1 MKIELKTR
9 LSADSA
15 ADEHDVRQL
24 KKALNILGYYTP
36 YEQTGITGTPD
47 ARLFSALKKF
57 QKDSNLPASG
67 IIKPDD
73 PTLDTLNDALTEA
86 PQGYYI
92 WRTAGDERVRPE
104 HAQYNGTKRAWND
117 SPNPGED
124 FNCRCWA
131 EPVQKMDFVPPRKP
145 SCKEKEENLHN
156 AEETFKNI
164 KDRMAIIF
172 KDLEVL
178 INEHNNLIGDLQ
190 KKLGTQIAAKIL
202 DIPLKRIGKIGDILQ
217 ELAGNLLNDKVM
229 EEAEAI
235 IEQLNTIK
243 QKIKNKEDQLKITK
257 ALLEKAK
264 ENLDNA
270 HEKLKQCQSNIPRKQ

>member
-73 PTLDTLNDALTEA
+73 PTLDTLNDALTDT

-104 HAQYNGTKRAWND
+104 HAQYNGTKRAWSD
-117 SPNPGED
+117 SPDPGED

-131 EPVQKMDFVPPRKP
+131 EPVEIENEIYDPPIRRVYPELFLIPALK
-145 SCKEKEENLHN
+145 
-156 AEETFKNI
+156 AKNI
-164 KDRMAIIF
+164 
-172 KDLEVL
+172 L
-178 INEHNNLIGDLQ
+178 
-190 KKLGTQIAAKIL
+190 
-202 DIPLKRIGKIGDILQ
+202 
-217 ELAGNLLNDKVM
+217 NLLELSATHIISKTHPPKIRMDNVKTWPKPPKSGKFREGPPSRQKPRMRGEKSLYDDKGG
-229 EEAEAI
+229 EWRYAGEDKYHNPHWDYKESPSSSW
-235 IEQLNTIK
+235 
-243 QKIKNKEDQLKITK
+243 KNISIDDKPILK
-257 ALLEKAK
+257 
-264 ENLDNA
+264 
-270 HEKLKQCQSNIPRKQ
+270 SGR